1 MPQLRIADDA
11 LWDRVQRR
19 KKELSQAPVRHRRR
33 PKRVEARVLAG
44 VKNLL
49 LAPDLIQAAMRS
61 FEAELAQS
69 RLSAIGRRAS
79 IEKAMTATE
88 DRINRKRG
96 AATLWIG
103 G

>member
-1 MPQLRIADDA
+1 MTLQGNRYACSSHRERGTCANNRVVAADA
-11 LWDRVQRR
+11 
-19 KKELSQAPVRHRRR
+19 
-33 PKRVEARVLAG
+33 VEARVLAG